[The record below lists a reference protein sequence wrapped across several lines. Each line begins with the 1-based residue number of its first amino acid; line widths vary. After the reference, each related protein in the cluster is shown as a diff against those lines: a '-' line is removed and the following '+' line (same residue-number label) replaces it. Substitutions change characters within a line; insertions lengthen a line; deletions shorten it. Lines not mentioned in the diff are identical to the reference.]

1 MTPDEREFG
10 VLIGRVDAI
19 GEQIT
24 AMRQSN
30 TAEHA
35 AVIARLDRLHG
46 DLNGKASKAWVKEI
60 DHRTDSLEKT
70 RDEASGA
77 AKLARV
83 AQGALAAILAIAAFV
98 LGRGGV

>member
-1 MTPDEREFG
+1 MSPDEREFG
-10 VLIGRVDAI
+10 RLIGRVDAI
-19 GEQIT
+19 GEQID

-35 AVIARLDRLHG
+35 AVIARLDRLHD
-46 DLNGKASKAWVKEI
+46 DLTGKASKTWVREI
-60 DHRTDSLEKT
+60 AQRTDDLERT

-83 AQGALAAILAIAAFV
+83 AQGAVAAVLAIAAFV